1 MILAAGKGT
10 RVRPLTYEL
19 PKPMIPLLGKP
30 VMAYLIEHLAKHQ
43 INEVMVNVSYL
54 HEKIQQYFGDG
65 HRFGIEIG
73 YSFEGDISNGQIV
86 PSPVGS
92 AGGMRKIQ
100 DFGAFFDETTIV
112 ICGDAII
119 DLDITAAVA
128 EHRRKGA
135 LVSLVAKEV
144 AADKVSGYGIVLTDE
159 NDKII
164 SFQEKPSQTEARSNL
179 ASTGIYIFEPEALN
193 LIPSG
198 STFDIGSDLFPLLV
212 EKNLP
217 FYAINQPFNWIDIGI
232 VSDYWEVMQQLMQ
245 GEVPTMK
252 IPGKQIRPGV
262 WVGLNVRIDWGN
274 TNIQGP
280 VYIGS
285 GSRIDKGTEI
295 IGPTW
300 ISDGCHVQRD
310 GHVVRSVLFEYT
322 RVGQDYSFEEMI
334 VCGEYCVDRHGRMMH
349 VDDDSCDL
357 IWSDARE
364 KVIYPMNYAQAR
376 V

>member
-65 HRFGIEIG
+65 HRFGIQIG

-322 RVGQDYSFEEMI
+322 RVGQDHSFEEMI